1 MFDALGLLR
10 RLFQPADSR
19 ARHGERSAE
28 YNAAMKPSPTPCGPV
43 GKRCVRGS
51 TGPALLTIAVVQ
63 LFAHAQISPN
73 AQAAGT
79 ATAQSVV
86 TVGAQQ
92 LLDIDSGQ
100 IWSQPYLRIVGG
112 VIEEVRQRQAGEPVT
127 YDLGAVTLLPGLID
141 CHTHLVGGAGLGPY
155 ADLTQTPARAAIEG
169 VANAWLTLQA
179 GFTTVRDLGSRDLAD
194 VALRDAIA
202 SGRILGPRMLVA
214 VRSLSTT
221 GGHGDWNDLPPD
233 VHVQR
238 ETAAIADGVEGVQR
252 AVRQNM
258 KYGADWIKILV
269 TGGVTSAGTS
279 PLQADYTLEEVQAAV
294 TTARA
299 RGLDVAAHAHGE
311 EGILRATR
319 AGVRSIEHA
328 SFISDAA
335 ITELRRTGAFIVSN
349 PYTNYYI
356 LEQGKNGGYQDYE
369 IEKSRQVYQAK
380 LGSLRRA
387 IRAGIP
393 VAYGTDSG
401 VQPHGTNARQLSIYV
416 EAGMTPLGAL
426 QSATLVAARLL
437 RREQTLGRLR
447 RGYVGDLVAVRENPL
462 QNIRTLETPQHVM
475 KDGVLVWSRPPQSS
489 GVTFDNRAPT
499 TAQSPIRASAASA
512 QPTVSPSSPR
522 PAAPRPP
529 RPATRPGLP
538 AGGPEESVWR

>member
-1 MFDALGLLR
+1 M
-10 RLFQPADSR
+10 
-19 ARHGERSAE
+19 
-28 YNAAMKPSPTPCGPV
+28 NPSPTPCRSV
-43 GKRCVRGS
+43 GKCRVRGS
-51 TGPALLTIAVVQ
+51 TGKALLTAAVVQ
-63 LFAHAQISPN
+63 LFAHTQLLQSAR
-73 AQAAGT
+73 AAGT
-79 ATAQSVV
+79 ATAPAVV
-86 TVGAQQ
+86 TVAAQQ

-127 YDLGAVTLLPGLID
+127 YDLGPVTLLPGLID

-238 ETAAIADGVEGVQR
+238 ENAAIADGVDGVQR

-328 SFISDAA
+328 SFLSDAA
-335 ITELRRTGAFIVSN
+335 IAELRRTGAFIVSN

-369 IEKSRQVYQAK
+369 IEKSRQVYQSK

-475 KDGVLVWSRPPQSS
+475 KDGVLVWSRLPSPSATLDSRAAAQSS
-489 GVTFDNRAPT
+489 AQS
-499 TAQSPIRASAASA
+499 TAQSPGRSTAASA
-512 QPTVSPSSPR
+512 PPAVSPSQPR

-529 RPATRPGLP
+529 RPAARPSLP
-538 AGGPEESVWR
+538 ASGAEESVWR

>member
-1 MFDALGLLR
+1 
-10 RLFQPADSR
+10 
-19 ARHGERSAE
+19 
-28 YNAAMKPSPTPCGPV
+28 MKPSPIVPKPLEHRRSRPALAAPLPV
-43 GKRCVRGS
+43 S
-51 TGPALLTIAVVQ
+51 TAVQIVTASLIALGLQPAHAGQAASGPA
-63 LFAHAQISPN
+63 
-73 AQAAGT
+73 
-79 ATAQSVV
+79 
-86 TVGAQQ
+86 TVITVSAQQ

-141 CHTHLVGGAGLGPY
+141 CHTHLVGGAGMGPY

-169 VANAWLTLQA
+169 VANAWATLQA

-202 SGRILGPRMLVA
+202 SGRVLGPRMLVA
-214 VRSLSTT
+214 VRSLSVT
-221 GGHGDWNDLPPD
+221 GGHGDYNDLPPD

-238 ETAAIADGVEGVQR
+238 ESAAIADGVEGVQR

-269 TGGVTSAGTS
+269 TGGVTSVGTN
-279 PLQADYTLEEVQAAV
+279 PTQADYTLEEIQAAV
-294 TTARA
+294 ATARA

-311 EGILRATR
+311 EGILRAAR

-328 SFISDAA
+328 SFLSDAA
-335 ITELRRTGAFIVSN
+335 IGELRRTGAFIVSN

-356 LEQGKNGGYQDYE
+356 LEQGQSGGYQDYE

-380 LGSLRRA
+380 LASLSRA
-387 IRAGIP
+387 IRAGLP

-401 VQPHGTNARQLSIYV
+401 VQPHGTNARQLAIYV

-462 QNIRTLETPQHVM
+462 LNIRTLEAPQHVM
-475 KDGVLVWSRPPQSS
+475 KEGRLVWSRPASPV
-489 GVTFDNRAPT
+489 VTLA
-499 TAQSPIRASAASA
+499 SPKD
-512 QPTVSPSSPR
+512 PPR
-522 PAAPRPP
+522 PLGPASQARPVAPPASLPQGGRGPASQPLFRPLPP
-529 RPATRPGLP
+529 RPARPP
-538 AGGPEESVWR
+538 APRPASPPASSDESVWR